1 MCGVRQRHTPRLAA
15 VVRRRYTFSGSPAGS
30 SGLLIV
36 VSGMRIVAHS
46 ASVSWAWRPCA
57 PMGGDRQI
65 IRQPCTRREQTPAQ
79 IRKLLFLK
87 YSGDGAGTLMPVVE
101 TSVPALLRERASL
114 QPDDTA
120 FTFIDYEQDWA
131 GVAVSLTWPQLYR
144 RALNTARELRLCASP
159 GDRAVIL
166 APQGLDYIVAFLGAL
181 QAGLIAV
188 PLSVPLGGVS
198 DQRVD
203 SVLRDASPAAVLTT
217 SSVIGEV
224 IPHVTPQP
232 GKPAPPVIEVD
243 LLNLDAA
250 IRSPARE
257 ESYQTTAYL
266 QYTSG
271 STRQP
276 AGVMIS
282 YTNLAVNFEQ
292 LLFGYFPKSGG
303 VTPPDLTFVSWL
315 PFYHDMGLVLGV
327 CAPILLG
334 LNAVLT
340 SPVSFLERPARW
352 MELLA
357 ANAQVF
363 SAAPNFAFE
372 LAARKTSDDDMAGRD
387 LGGVHTIL
395 SGSERVHP
403 ATLNRFT
410 ERFARFNLRNTVVR
424 PSYGLAEA
432 TVYVASSRADQP
444 PEIVDF
450 ESDELSAGRANRCA
464 TGGGTPLVGYPLL
477 HSPIVRIVDP
487 ETQTECPTETTGE
500 IWVHGGNVA
509 AGYWRKPQETDR
521 TFGGMLVA
529 PSAGT
534 PEGPWLRTGD
544 LGFISDGE
552 LFIVGRI
559 KDLLI
564 VYGRNHSP
572 DDIEATIQEL
582 TGGRVAAIAVPG
594 NGMEQLVVIIEVKKR
609 GDSDE
614 DAMRK
619 FVVVKREVT
628 SAISNSHG
636 LGVADLVLVPPGS
649 IPITT
654 SGKVRRAACAEQYRQ
669 AQFVRL
675 DT

>member
-1 MCGVRQRHTPRLAA
+1 
-15 VVRRRYTFSGSPAGS
+15 
-30 SGLLIV
+30 
-36 VSGMRIVAHS
+36 
-46 ASVSWAWRPCA
+46 
-57 PMGGDRQI
+57 
-65 IRQPCTRREQTPAQ
+65 
-79 IRKLLFLK
+79 
-87 YSGDGAGTLMPVVE
+87 MPVVE
-101 TSVPALLRERASL
+101 MSVPVLLRERASL

-131 GVAVSLTWPQLYR
+131 GVAESLTWPQLYR
-144 RALNTARELRLCASP
+144 RALNVARELRLCASP

-198 DQRVD
+198 DARVD
-203 SVLRDASPAAVLTT
+203 SVLRDASPVAVLTT

-224 IPHVTPQP
+224 TPHVTPQP
-232 GKPAPPVIEVD
+232 GESAQSVIEVD
-243 LLNLDAA
+243 LLNLDAP
-250 IRSPARE
+250 IRSDAGE
-257 ESYQTTAYL
+257 DNYQTTEYL

-282 YTNLAVNFEQ
+282 YTNLQVNFEQ
-292 LLFGYFPKSGG
+292 LMFSYFPHSGG
-303 VTPPDLTFVSWL
+303 IASPDTTIVSWL

-327 CAPILLG
+327 CAPILG
-334 LNAVLT
+334 GYRAVLT
-340 SPVSFLERPARW
+340 SPVSFLQRPARW

-357 ANAQVF
+357 TNPPAF

-372 LAARKTSDDDMAGRD
+372 LAARKTSDDDMAGHD

-403 ATLNRFT
+403 PTLKRFA
-410 ERFARFNLRNTVVR
+410 ERFARFNLRDTVVR

-432 TVYVASSRADQP
+432 TVFVATSRAGQP

-450 ESDELSAGRANRCA
+450 ESDKLSAGRAKRCA
-464 TGGGTPLVGYPLL
+464 SGGGTPLISYPLRQ
-477 HSPIVRIVDP
+477 SPTVRIVDP
-487 ETQTECPTETTGE
+487 ETQTECPAGTTGE
-500 IWVHGGNVA
+500 VWVHGDNVA
-509 AGYWRKPQETDR
+509 MGYWRKPQETER
-521 TFGGMLVA
+521 TFGAMLVA

-544 LGFISDGE
+544 LGFISEGA

-572 DDIEATIQEL
+572 DDIEATIQEI
-582 TGGRVAAIAVPG
+582 TGGRVAAIAVPDQ
-594 NGMEQLVVIIEVKKR
+594 GMEQLVVIIEVKRR

-614 DAMRK
+614 DVMHK
-619 FVVVKREVT
+619 FVIVKREVT

-654 SGKVRRAACAEQYRQ
+654 SGKVRRAACVEQYRH
-669 AQFVRL
+669 AQFARL
-675 DT
+675 DA